1 MKWMYKVFDVPVIG
15 KKIKSLIIKHDGGM
29 QESKIL
35 RLYVK
40 EKYKVEVGMY
50 TYGGVFLESFNNG
63 GTVEVGRYC
72 SFASDVHYFGANHPM
87 NKVSM
92 SPYFYNPIFGKKVTD
107 VKRESLSIGH
117 DVWLGYGAIITNKC
131 HKIGNG
137 AVIAAGA
144 IVTKDVPAYA
154 IVAGN
159 PARILR
165 YRFSE
170 EIIEKIEQS
179 KWWEKTPDELMEVY
193 DSMDDPILFCE
204 KVNYKK

>member
-1 MKWMYKVFDVPVIG
+1 MCKVFDVPVIG
-15 KKIKSLIIKHDGGM
+15 KKIKSLIIKYDGGM

-40 EKYKVEVGMY
+40 EKYNVEVGMY

-63 GTVEVGRYC
+63 GTVKVGRYC

-107 VKRESLSIGH
+107 VKRESLFIGH
-117 DVWLGYGAIITNKC
+117 DVWLGYGSIITNKC

-179 KWWEKTPDELMEVY
+179 KWWEKTPDELMKVY
-193 DSMDDPILFCE
+193 DWMDDPMLFCK